1 MVSKHIKREQPRVSH
16 IMKNLK
22 SAHFPT
28 LLELLSLGATR
39 RPIPISS
46 INIAKRIGK
55 SQQLISKHL
64 LDLEANQVIERSRDR
79 HDHTVMITPT
89 GEHLLRDIYNTLKI
103 EFEAVTVFE
112 LKGEYFSGMGE
123 GSYYMSLDGYRKQF
137 ISKLGIDPFPGT
149 FNVRLTSPTDRKLY
163 RELRNYPGVRIEGF
177 RDEKRTFGGANCFSA
192 VIGDRID
199 AFVLSIDRTHYDDS
213 VLEILSSVEIRTR
226 LKLKQGD
233 DVTIN
238 VLISKENNSDPSG
251 SKN

>member
-1 MVSKHIKREQPRVSH
+1 MASKHIKRELPNEPGIR
-16 IMKNLK
+16 KNLK

-28 LLELLSLGATR
+28 LLELLSLGAAK

-46 INIAKRIGK
+46 ISIAKRIGK

-64 LDLEANQVIERSRDR
+64 LDLEADQVIERSRDR
-79 HDHTVMITPT
+79 HEQTVMITTT
-89 GEHLLRDIYNTLKI
+89 GESLLRDIYNTLKS
-103 EFEAVTVFE
+103 EFEPVTVFE

-163 RELRNYPGVRIEGF
+163 RELKNYPGVRIDGF
-177 RDEKRTFGGANCFSA
+177 SDEKRTFGGATCYSA
-192 VIGDRID
+192 VISDRID

-213 VLEILSSVEIRTR
+213 VLEILSSIEIRNE
-226 LKLKQGD
+226 LKLKQSD
-233 DVTIN
+233 DVSIN
-238 VLISKENNSDPSG
+238 VRISKKNKSDLKG
-251 SKN
+251 N

>member
-1 MVSKHIKREQPRVSH
+1 MVSKNKVEQPKVSNV
-16 IMKNLK
+16 MKNLK

-39 RPIPISS
+39 RPIPISA
-46 INIAKRIGK
+46 IDIAKRIGK

-64 LDLEANQVIERSRDR
+64 LDLEADQVIERSRDR
-79 HDHTVMITPT
+79 HNQTLMITPT
-89 GEHLLRDIYNTLKI
+89 GEHLLRDIYNALKS

-112 LKGEYFSGMGE
+112 LRGVYFSGMGE

-149 FNVRLTSPTDRKLY
+149 FNVKLTSPTDRKLY
-163 RELRNYPGVRIEGF
+163 RELKNYQGVRIEGF
-177 RDEKRTFGGANCFSA
+177 SDEKRTFGGANCYSA
-192 VIGDRID
+192 VIGDHID

-213 VLEILSSVEIRTR
+213 VLEILSSIEIRSH

-233 DVTIN
+233 EVSIN
-238 VLISKENNSDPSG
+238 VLISRESRSDLSG
-251 SKN
+251 N

>member
-1 MVSKHIKREQPRVSH
+1 MVSKNKVEQPKVSNV
-16 IMKNLK
+16 MKNLK

-39 RPIPISS
+39 RPIPISA
-46 INIAKRIGK
+46 IDIAKRIGK

-64 LDLEANQVIERSRDR
+64 LDLEADQVIERSRDR
-79 HDHTVMITPT
+79 HNQTLMITPT
-89 GEHLLRDIYNTLKI
+89 GEHLLRDIYNALKS

-112 LKGEYFSGMGE
+112 LRGEYFSGMGE

-149 FNVRLTSPTDRKLY
+149 FNVKLTSPTDRKLY
-163 RELRNYPGVRIEGF
+163 RELKNYQGVRIEGF
-177 RDEKRTFGGANCFSA
+177 SDEKRTFGGANCYSA
-192 VIGDRID
+192 VIGDHID

-213 VLEILSSVEIRTR
+213 VLEILSSIEIRSH

-233 DVTIN
+233 EVSIN
-238 VLISKENNSDPSG
+238 VLISRESRSDLSG
-251 SKN
+251 NKN

>member
-1 MVSKHIKREQPRVSH
+1 MVSKNKVEQPKVSNV
-16 IMKNLK
+16 MKNLK

-39 RPIPISS
+39 RPIPISA
-46 INIAKRIGK
+46 IDIAKRIGK

-64 LDLEANQVIERSRDR
+64 LDLEADQVIERSRDR
-79 HDHTVMITPT
+79 HNQTLMITPT
-89 GEHLLRDIYNTLKI
+89 GEHLLRDIYNALKS

-112 LKGEYFSGMGE
+112 LRGEYFSGMGE

-149 FNVRLTSPTDRKLY
+149 FNVKLTSPTDRKLY
-163 RELRNYPGVRIEGF
+163 RELKNYQGVRIEGF
-177 RDEKRTFGGANCFSA
+177 SDEKRTFGGANCYSA
-192 VIGDRID
+192 VIGDHID

-213 VLEILSSVEIRTR
+213 VLEILSSIEIRSH

-233 DVTIN
+233 EVSIN
-238 VLISKENNSDPSG
+238 VLISRESRSDLSG
-251 SKN
+251 N